1 MNDPDFILKLA
12 MSVAIAAVIT
22 AGIVV
27 AVAEVR
33 WMSVAGRL
41 TRSNVKKM
49 LHSLSPMPPNIVVS
63 ALMMPVWAGT
73 YAAAST
79 ITPYE
84 LPINGMTILL
94 AFLAADLSYYWE
106 HRCAHR
112 VKPLWALYHAIHHSS
127 DAYTVATAYRV
138 SFLNQFLAPAFY
150 VPWILLG
157 FEPLLIIGFQLLAFH
172 YQAWLHTELI
182 GRLPHLDAWL
192 NTPANHRMHHSRA
205 EHHLDVNFGAILMV
219 WDRLFGT
226 YARPEEDLEYGIPG
240 APPPQTCLGL
250 YTEPWRAWLLR
261 RPVPLA
267 TGSRASSASVPAP
280 TQVSAPAGRPA
291 PRV

>member
-1 MNDPDFILKLA
+1 MDDPDFIVKIA
-12 MSVAIAAVIT
+12 MSGVIAAAIT

-27 AVAEVR
+27 AVAELR

-41 TRSNVKKM
+41 TRANAKKM
-49 LHSLSPMPPNIVVS
+49 LHSLSPLPPNIVVTT
-63 ALMMPVWAGT
+63 LMIPVWSGI
-73 YAAAST
+73 YAAASMV
-79 ITPYE
+79 TPYE
-84 LPINGMTILL
+84 LPVNAVTILL
-94 AFLAADLSYYWE
+94 AFLVADLSYYWE

-112 VKPLWALYHAIHHSS
+112 IRPLWGLYHAIHHSS

-157 FEPLLIIGFQLLAFH
+157 FNPLLIVGFQLLAFH

-182 GRLPHLDAWL
+182 GRLPRLDAWL

-205 EHHLDVNFGAILMV
+205 GHHRDVNLGAILMV

-226 YARPEEDLEYGIPG
+226 HARPEDGLEYGIPG
-240 APPPQTCLGL
+240 VSPPRTYLGL
-250 YTEPWRAWLLR
+250 YTEPWRMWLRSL
-261 RPVPLA
+261 L
-267 TGSRASSASVPAP
+267 
-280 TQVSAPAGRPA
+280 
-291 PRV
+291 